1 MNYTNPNYGN
11 PNYYTPQGMLTANTP
26 TYGYVNQYSGPQ
38 AVPQY
43 QQPAAIRGR
52 VVKDQSEILP
62 NEIPMDGTISFFP
75 KADGTE
81 IYGKAWTSNG
91 TIQNFKF
98 VKVEENQN
106 GSVSTPSTE
115 DLILEK
121 LNKIENVLYNRQNPK
136 QNTPNQKKEV

>member
-1 MNYTNPNYGN
+1 MNYMNPNYGN
-11 PNYYTPQGMLTANTP
+11 PNYYTPQGMLTVNAP
-26 TYGYVNQYSGPQ
+26 TYGYANQYSALQ

-43 QQPAAIRGR
+43 QQPATIRGR

-98 VKVEENQN
+98 VKAEENQN
-106 GSVSTPSTE
+106 GSVNTPSTE

>member
-1 MNYTNPNYGN
+1 MSYMNPNYGGN
-11 PNYYTPQGMLTANTP
+11 SYSPQFVTPYPSTPIGGYY
-26 TYGYVNQYSGPQ
+26 NQAS
-38 AVPQY
+38 PQY
-43 QQPAAIRGR
+43 QQPATIRGR

-106 GSVSTPSTE
+106 RSVSTPSTE